1 VRLLTDHPDV
11 EAATWHDH
19 TLSPQAQAAP
29 VLDQLAV
36 LSPSSQRRLTQA
48 THAVT
53 RQPGLLIA
61 VLGRLDPRDIPDVS
75 RALPPGNRGIA
86 VLLDAQAWRVG
97 QPAGRSGREAAA
109 PPAADAPL
117 LRNAGML
124 ATAGWVTVTAGP
136 RDPVSA
142 VWQRLGARLGV
153 AASAP
158 AGVQR

>member
-1 VRLLTDHPDV
+1 
-11 EAATWHDH
+11 
-19 TLSPQAQAAP
+19 

-36 LSPSSQRRLTQA
+36 LTPSTQQRLAEA

-61 VLGRLDPRDIPDVS
+61 VLGRLHPRDIPELS
-75 RALPPGNRGIA
+75 RALPPANRGIA
-86 VLLDAQAWRVG
+86 VLLDAQAWRAG
-97 QPAGRSGREAAA
+97 QPAGRSARDTAAA
-109 PPAADAPL
+109 PPPVDPQL
-117 LRNAGML
+117 MRHAGML

-158 AGVQR
+158 AGPHR